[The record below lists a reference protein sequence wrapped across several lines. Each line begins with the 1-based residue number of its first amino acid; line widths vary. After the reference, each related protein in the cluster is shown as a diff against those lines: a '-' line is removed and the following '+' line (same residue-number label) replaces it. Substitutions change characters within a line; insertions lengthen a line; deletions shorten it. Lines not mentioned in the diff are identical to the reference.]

1 MREYAGERLAEHDDT
16 RRWRDRHLEHF
27 ARSAQEHDIGL
38 ISASPEPAHEWFSD
52 HWDEIRGAM
61 RWALESGRFDDA
73 DRLVVATAW
82 FAVPNGRS
90 EHLEWAERLWA
101 LDGSAGRLSTAGCG
115 VLAWWR
121 GAMVGDEQ
129 GSWLLAREGL
139 ARATDPTHRDTI
151 WCWTCLPVT
160 DVSTGP
166 ASPDLRFAG
175 LSAVLSAMRDPADD
189 WRVLIELHDAA
200 WGSGDMAAVT
210 ATIATMRE
218 VLQRVPAPDL
228 RCHADMSEGHL
239 AMRREPADSLAA
251 ARSYRSALEVA
262 RSTGNVILVGMAL
275 RALAFAAVHADAPG
289 ALPTCAEAVETLHE
303 ARCGRKLFQALESA
317 ALALARLGR
326 LDEATIVSTFLERE
340 SPDNYGIETDLG
352 FRAEAQRLIEAGPA
366 TAEDVPALDQAQVV
380 ALVLAA
386 ADVRS
391 MGR

>member
-1 MREYAGERLAEHDDT
+1 
-16 RRWRDRHLEHF
+16 
-27 ARSAQEHDIGL
+27 
-38 ISASPEPAHEWFSD
+38 
-52 HWDEIRGAM
+52 
-61 RWALESGRFDDA
+61 
-73 DRLVVATAW
+73 
-82 FAVPNGRS
+82 
-90 EHLEWAERLWA
+90 
-101 LDGSAGRLSTAGCG
+101 
-115 VLAWWR
+115 
-121 GAMVGDEQ
+121 
-129 GSWLLAREGL
+129 
-139 ARATDPTHRDTI
+139 
-151 WCWTCLPVT
+151 
-160 DVSTGP
+160 
-166 ASPDLRFAG
+166 
-175 LSAVLSAMRDPADD
+175 
-189 WRVLIELHDAA
+189 
-200 WGSGDMAAVT
+200 
-210 ATIATMRE
+210 
-218 VLQRVPAPDL
+218 
-228 RCHADMSEGHL
+228 MSEGHL